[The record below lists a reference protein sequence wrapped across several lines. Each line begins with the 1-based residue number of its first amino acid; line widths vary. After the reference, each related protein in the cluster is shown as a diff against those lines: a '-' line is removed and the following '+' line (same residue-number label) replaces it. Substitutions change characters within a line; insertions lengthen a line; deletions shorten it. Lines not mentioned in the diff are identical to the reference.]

1 MARPERILRAKAAAC
16 CASLGALV
24 VLLTG
29 CSRHSSASHTNGV
42 IAVVN
47 GREIT
52 VGQVEAAAN
61 EMGTDSTTPL
71 ESLIDQEL
79 LMQSALSKHLDQ
91 DPAVMDEMEHAR
103 REILARAYER
113 SVLPQ
118 TEVSEPA
125 TQAYYRS
132 HPALFAHR
140 RSYRTLTFNIAKEDL
155 TQTLRDAL
163 DHTRSAMSVRQLL
176 DRRSVSFEAVEMTR
190 AAEEIPL
197 NLLPQLTQAAHGDVL
212 VAAPPQGSRAL
223 LICVVDIKDSPIDFN
238 HAQPQ
243 IRQYLTDARNHEIL
257 AQYLHRARSV
267 GNVSYAGPAGSSK
280 LQAAAFD

>member
-1 MARPERILRAKAAAC
+1 MARPERILRAKAAC

-29 CSRHSSASHTNGV
+29 CSRHASASHTNDV

-61 EMGTDSTTPL
+61 EMGTDSRTLL

-91 DPAVMDEMEHAR
+91 DPTVMDEMEHAR

-118 TEVSEPA
+118 IEVSEPA

-140 RSYRTLTFNIAKEDL
+140 RVYRTLTFNIAKEDL
-155 TQTLRDAL
+155 TQTLRGAL
-163 DHTRSAMSVRQLL
+163 DHTGSAMSVRQLL
-176 DRRSVSFEAVEMTR
+176 DRRSISFEAVEMTR
-190 AAEEIPL
+190 AAEEIPAT
-197 NLLPQLTQAAHGDVL
+197 LLPQLTQAARGDVL

-223 LICVVDIKDSPIDFN
+223 LICVVDVKDSPIDFN
-238 HAQPQ
+238 HAQQQ

-267 GNVSYAGPAGSSK
+267 GNVSYAGPVGSSK

>member
-1 MARPERILRAKAAAC
+1 MARPERILRAKAAC
-16 CASLGALV
+16 YASFGALV
-24 VLLTG
+24 VLLSG
-29 CSRHSSASHTNGV
+29 CSRHSPASHTNDV
-42 IAVVN
+42 IAMVN

-61 EMGTDSTTPL
+61 EMGTDSRTLL

-79 LMQSALSKHLDQ
+79 LMQSALSNHLDQ

-113 SVLPQ
+113 SVLPEA
-118 TEVSEPA
+118 EVSEPA

-140 RSYRTLTFNIAKEDL
+140 RIYRTLTFNIAKEDL
-155 TQTLRDAL
+155 TRTLRGAL

-176 DRRSVSFEAVEMTR
+176 DRRSISFEAVEKTR

-197 NLLPQLTQAAHGDVL
+197 NLLPQLTQAARGDVL
-212 VAAPPQGSRAL
+212 VAAPPQGARAL

-238 HAQPQ
+238 HAQQQ
-243 IRQYLTDARNHEIL
+243 IRQYLADARNHEIL

-267 GNVSYAGPAGSSK
+267 GNVSYAGSVGSSK

>member
-1 MARPERILRAKAAAC
+1 MARPERILRATAATL
-16 CASLGALV
+16 SVLV

-29 CSRHSSASHTNGV
+29 CSRHPSASHTNDV

-47 GREIT
+47 GRDIT

-61 EMGTDSTTPL
+61 EIGTDSTTLL

-79 LMQSALSKHLDQ
+79 LMQSALSKHLDR
-91 DPAVMDEMEHAR
+91 DPAVLDELERAR

-125 TQAYYRS
+125 AQAYYRS
-132 HPALFAHR
+132 HPALFANR
-140 RSYRTLTFNIAKEDL
+140 RVYRTLTFSIAKEDL
-155 TQTLRDAL
+155 TRTLRDAL
-163 DHTRSAMSVRQLL
+163 DHTGSAMSVRRLL
-176 DRRSVSFEAVEMTR
+176 DRRSISFEAMETTR
-190 AAEEIPL
+190 AAEEIPA
-197 NLLPQLTQAAHGDVL
+197 NLLPQLTQAARGDVL
-212 VAAPPQGSRAL
+212 VAAPPQGPRAL
-223 LICVVDIKDSPIDFN
+223 LICVVDVKDSPIDFN
-238 HAQPQ
+238 HAQQQ

-267 GNVSYAGPAGSSK
+267 GNVSYAGSVGSSR
-280 LQAAAFD
+280 LQAAALD

>member
-1 MARPERILRAKAAAC
+1 MARPERILKAKAACGAW
-16 CASLGALV
+16 LGALV

-29 CSRHSSASHTNGV
+29 CSRHSAASHTNDV

-61 EMGTDSTTPL
+61 EMGTNSRTLL

-91 DPAVMDEMEHAR
+91 DPTVMEEMEHAR

-118 TEVSEPA
+118 TEVSEPQ

-140 RSYRTLTFNIAKEDL
+140 RVYRTLTFNIAKEDL
-155 TQTLRDAL
+155 TQTLRGAL
-163 DHTRSAMSVRQLL
+163 DQTASAMSVRQLL
-176 DRRSVSFEAVEMTR
+176 DRRSISFEAVEMTR
-190 AAEEIPL
+190 AAEEIPA
-197 NLLPQLTQAAHGDVL
+197 NLLPQLTQAARGDVL
-212 VAAPPQGSRAL
+212 VAAPPQGARAL
-223 LICVVDIKDSPIDFN
+223 LICVVGVKVSPIDFN
-238 HAQPQ
+238 HAQQQ
-243 IRQYLTDARNHEIL
+243 IRQYLADARNHEIL

-267 GNVSYAGPAGSSK
+267 GNVSYAGPVGSSK

>member
-1 MARPERILRAKAAAC
+1 MARPERILKAKAAC

-29 CSRHSSASHTNGV
+29 CSRHAAASHTNDV

-61 EMGTDSTTPL
+61 EMGTDSRTLL

-91 DPAVMDEMEHAR
+91 DPTVMDEMEHAR

-125 TQAYYRS
+125 TQAYYRLPPGAVRT
-132 HPALFAHR
+132 PARLPDSDLQHRKGGFDPDFA
-140 RSYRTLTFNIAKEDL
+140 
-155 TQTLRDAL
+155 
-163 DHTRSAMSVRQLL
+163 
-176 DRRSVSFEAVEMTR
+176 
-190 AAEEIPL
+190 
-197 NLLPQLTQAAHGDVL
+197 
-212 VAAPPQGSRAL
+212 
-223 LICVVDIKDSPIDFN
+223 
-238 HAQPQ
+238 
-243 IRQYLTDARNHEIL
+243 
-257 AQYLHRARSV
+257 
-267 GNVSYAGPAGSSK
+267 
-280 LQAAAFD
+280 